1 MQCNANMLPAT
12 VALDLVLIFAL
23 LTYTKKEKVQKNYTS
38 TDLNPTIN
46 TNPNPQSTKLQN
58 EKELNKARFM
68 TLCKTAPYRNSLTYL
83 YTGWSK
89 KSGHPKNSMG
99 SAFLGHR
106 VYTNLRLVRRHGFPL
121 CWRETLICV
130 TADSNEI
137 LISTI

>member
-23 LTYTKKEKVQKNYTS
+23 LTYTKKEKVQKNNTS

-89 KSGHPKNSMG
+89 KADTRETVWVPLFW
-99 SAFLGHR
+99 AT
-106 VYTNLRLVRRHGFPL
+106 VYIRTCDWFVDTGFRCAGVRRLF
-121 CWRETLICV
+121 V
-130 TADSNEI
+130 
-137 LISTI
+137 